1 MLLDDLVQ
9 QLRARRVGR
18 GTLLLRA
25 HFLSHTPAVVG
36 TLVRNF
42 GCLGDLD
49 GIDVIYDLVIEV
61 EAFRSDPFES
71 VFPFFLVFFGLWL
84 EILHFFD
91 DPERFEDVGDIV
103 EAAGLRLEIHVRVLF
118 LELSYKLNHLLDGK
132 GL

>member
-71 VFPFFLVFFGLWL
+71 VFRFFLVFVCMLAFLWL
-84 EILHFFD
+84 LVF
-91 DPERFEDVGDIV
+91 V
-103 EAAGLRLEIHVRVLF
+103 
-118 LELSYKLNHLLDGK
+118 HLLSIHREGIINNRPVH
-132 GL
+132 